1 MKKKVSSRLTLGK
14 RSVAT
19 LSEELMSQVNGGY
32 SETCPT
38 ANSCGCPPPPTRINC
53 GSGGSGSGTYAAY
66 TQPRCC

>member
-1 MKKKVSSRLTLGK
+1 MKKKISGKLTLGK

-32 SETCPT
+32 SE
-38 ANSCGCPPPPTRINC
+38 GC
-53 GSGGSGSGTYAAY
+53 GSGGGSAGCTVTVSCQSCYCSRTYAAY